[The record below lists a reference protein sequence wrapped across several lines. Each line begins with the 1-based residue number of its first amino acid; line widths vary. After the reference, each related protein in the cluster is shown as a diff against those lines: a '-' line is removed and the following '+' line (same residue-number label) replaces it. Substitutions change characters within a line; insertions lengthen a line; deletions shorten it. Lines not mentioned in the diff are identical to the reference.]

1 MRRPRLKLFPLADIG
16 PTEEVDPARLR
27 QVRSM
32 ILRTGYWTNPIVVE
46 NDSLAVVDGH
56 HRYRCAGEF
65 GFKDMPVV
73 TLFHD
78 TLIG

>member
-1 MRRPRLKLFPLADIG
+1 MRPPRLKLFPLADIR
-16 PTEEVDPARLR
+16 PTEEVDPARMR

-32 ILRTGYWTNPIVVE
+32 ILRTGYWTIPMVVE
-46 NDSLAVVDGH
+46 NDSLAIMDGH

-65 GFKDMPVV
+65 GFKDMPVGSLV
-73 TLFHD
+73 HD